1 MKFNIFNKQKNV
13 TTNYM
18 GAKAYRLTPELELY
32 TAVVTSLL
40 SDSYYEKTDARLARI
55 QALIRQNEPQ
65 FVAKLAVY
73 AREKMYLRSLP
84 LVLVTE
90 LAKIHQGDNLVSRA
104 TNRVVQRADE
114 ITELLAY
121 YQLANARK
129 ETKKLN
135 RLSKQ
140 IQKGLAEAFNKFDE
154 YQFSKYNRSSTDVKL
169 RDALFLVHPKAKNE
183 AQQVIFN
190 KIATDTLA
198 TAQTWETTLSAVGQ
212 ADFDSMDEKS
222 AAKTEAWESLIL
234 SGKLGYMALLRNL
247 RNIVEANVSQKALEK
262 VCVTLSDARAV
273 ANSKQFP
280 FRFLSA
286 YNEIEKMRRTGV
298 FEKDNAKV
306 DAILKNIEKAVVHS
320 VSNLPDIKGKTL
332 ILTDNS
338 GSMRGD
344 MGGASLASIMSKRTT
359 ADIAN
364 LFAVLYWTK
373 CENTMVGLFG
383 DRLITP
389 KLDRSYD
396 VFDNFKIVN
405 KEAKN
410 CGLSTEAGIFTAI
423 ENLITSNTI
432 VDRIVIFSDCQI
444 GTGCNWYDTK
454 GRRANDF
461 QKLFDSYRKINPNV
475 QTFSVDLRGYG
486 NTMMNDNIYTIAGW
500 SDKIFDVMAAVEK
513 GQDTIDVI
521 RRIEV

>member
-1 MKFNIFNKQKNV
+1 MKFNLFNKQKNE

-40 SDSYYEKTDARLARI
+40 SDTYYEKPDERLTRI
-55 QALIRQNEPQ
+55 QDLIRKNDPQ

-129 ETKKLN
+129 DTKKLN

-140 IQKGLAEAFNKFDE
+140 IQKGLADAFNKFDE
-154 YQFSKYNRSSTDVKL
+154 YQFSKYNRTGTDVKL
-169 RDALFLVHPKAKNE
+169 RDALFLIHPKAKNE
-183 AQQVIFN
+183 TQQVIFN
-190 KIATDTLA
+190 KIASDTLT

-212 ADFDSMDEKS
+212 GDFDSENEKLE
-222 AAKTEAWESLIL
+222 AKSQAWETLIL

-247 RNIVEANVSQKALEK
+247 RNILEANVSQEALNK
-262 VCVTLSDARAV
+262 VCVMLSDARAV

-286 YNEIEKMRRTGV
+286 YRELEKLKKTGI
-298 FEKDNAKV
+298 FEKENAKV
-306 DAILKNIEKAVVHS
+306 NQVLMAIENAVIHS
-320 VSNLPDIKGKTL
+320 VQNLPMIEGKTL

-344 MGGASLASIMSKRTT
+344 LGGASLASVMSKRTT

-364 LFAVLYWTK
+364 LFAVLYWTR
-373 CENTMVGLFG
+373 CENTMLGLFG
-383 DRLITP
+383 DNLITP
-389 KLDRSYD
+389 ELRRSFN
-396 VFDNFKIVN
+396 VFENFKIIS
-405 KEAKN
+405 KEAQK
-410 CGLSTEAGIFTAI
+410 CGLSTEAGIFKAI
-423 ENLITSNTI
+423 ENLIDTKSI

-444 GTGCNWYDTK
+444 GAGCNWYDRK
-454 GRRANDF
+454 GRRADSF
-461 QKLFDSYRKINPNV
+461 QALFNVYRKINPNV
-475 QTFSVDLRGYG
+475 KTFSIDLRGYG
-486 NTMMNDNIYTIAGW
+486 NTMMNNNIYTIAGW
-500 SDKIFDVMAAVEK
+500 SDKIFDVMSSVEK
-513 GQDTIDVI
+513 GDDAVKVI
-521 RRIEV
+521 NRVEL